1 MSLDTRLSDPLT
13 FCLYYSPGVLMR
25 FAIVSMAAMLL
36 LVAGCQDDHRQNT
49 LLVTA
54 PPPPPLTMRTLPSD
68 ASTICMANVRQRDQ
82 LSAKPQ
88 TAATSRKIIALGVVI
103 DDVCN

>member
-1 MSLDTRLSDPLT
+1 
-13 FCLYYSPGVLMR
+13 MR
-25 FAIVSMAAMLL
+25 FAIASTAAVLL
-36 LVAGCQDDHRQNT
+36 LAAGCQDDNRQSS

-54 PPPPPLTMRTLPSD
+54 APQPVLTMRTLPKG
-68 ASTICMANVRQRDQ
+68 ASTICVANVRQRDQ

-88 TAATSRKIIALGVVI
+88 TAATSRTIIALGAVI